1 CWSYWNYEYI
11 EGAFNVT
18 ADVTMLLVA
27 IPLIAKVRLPWAQ
40 KAPILGIFGMGIFV
54 ITSAVLTKVYCFVP
68 SLLSYEY
75 LAWYCREATMS
86 IYVTM
91 LPPIWSYLRNVFP
104 ALRHWGYKTPTNSRN
119 TSQPSTTPNG
129 GSGHRLASFN
139 TQSFNRI
146 HSVDLKGV
154 TSEEHISPSSSLQI
168 NKDVTFAVEGDV
180 TEEPVHSSQARPTVH
195 GFLDGYN
202 GTSTAFVS
210 AA

>member
-1 CWSYWNYEYI
+1 MSSDELAALTPETKAERINGSKWVLVSEEAMIMAIWSCKCWSYWNYEYI

-40 KAPILGIFGMGIFV
+40 KAPILGIFGM
-54 ITSAVLTKVYCFVP
+54 
-68 SLLSYEY
+68 
-75 LAWYCREATMS
+75 
-86 IYVTM
+86 
-91 LPPIWSYLRNVFP
+91 